1 MKILNFSYRK
11 VTWWKRNS
19 WILGGRHLPVNQGSL
34 DISTS
39 LINKHTNTVQAN
51 LFDSNTDDAA
61 KTLDMT
67 SWVSITFT
75 RIGVGC
81 QHFPQHSGRPSSKG
95 SQSACGAEDSGEDAL
110 RKKIPTRLQHVNHEF
125 TSQALQSL
133 HSSHEEIFSC
143 ILFFLPPIFMGCTFC
158 ARSYASS
165 RYKGKTCYH
174 GA

>member
-1 MKILNFSYRK
+1 MKILNISYRK
-11 VTWWKRNS
+11 VTWWMRNS
-19 WILGGRHLPVNQGSL
+19 WILGRRHLPVNQGSL

-51 LFDSNTDDAA
+51 LFDCNTDDAA

-75 RIGVGC
+75 RIRVGC
-81 QHFPQHSGRPSSKG
+81 QHFPQHSGQVPK
-95 SQSACGAEDSGEDAL
+95 AL
-110 RKKIPTRLQHVNHEF
+110 KVHVGQRIQVRMHWGRRFQQDYNMWIMNSHPKLY
-125 TSQALQSL
+125 S

-143 ILFFLPPIFMGCTFC
+143 ILFFLPPTFMGCTFC
-158 ARSYASS
+158 ASSYTSS
-165 RYKGKTCYH
+165 RYKGKICCH